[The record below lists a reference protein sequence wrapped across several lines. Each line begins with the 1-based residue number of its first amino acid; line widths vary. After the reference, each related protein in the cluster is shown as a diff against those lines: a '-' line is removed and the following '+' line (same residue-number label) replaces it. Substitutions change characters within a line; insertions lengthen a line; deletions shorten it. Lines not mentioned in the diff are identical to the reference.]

1 MKTVFLESNIRV
13 LSMLLLNINNC
24 EHKIEQKKI
33 PTKDKPP

>member
-24 EHKIEQKKI
+24 EHKIEKKI